1 MKLRRAAYG
10 KLEIAVYNS
19 GDNAA
24 VSIYEGMS
32 KVRACQD
39 DKKKE
44 FLKQWLMDPSFSQRI
59 AVCGVYVEHLNENE
73 SSERIVTDWRLQ
85 QLEGTE
91 DAKFLISNNLLQ
103 PSVDRYG
110 RTGWVYSE
118 DVVRRIRKGKMKV
131 GMKQTMTLDPSQALE
146 MQSALLDSDV
156 WSAGVGGKPK
166 AKGKGK
172 AKPKPPKTEMTPEE
186 NKLKELEVSVRVT
199 DKALTKMR
207 TTVLVNCQQSMKS
220 KNKIVKSIVKKKE
233 DWLKQMSTY
242 QSSIDGM
249 IADKASDPKD
259 EVVRKK
265 YRRNQRVQQGCDSRH
280 RLHDHVH
287 RQ

>member
-1 MKLRRAAYG
+1 MVDGSVVQPVHCCVRCVRRA
-10 KLEIAVYNS
+10 
-19 GDNAA
+19 
-24 VSIYEGMS
+24 
-32 KVRACQD
+32 
-39 DKKKE
+39 
-44 FLKQWLMDPSFSQRI
+44 P
-59 AVCGVYVEHLNENE
+59 ENE
-73 SSERIVTDWRLQ
+73 SAERVVTSWKLE
-85 QLEGTE
+85 QLEGNE
-91 DAKFLISNNLLQ
+91 DADHLIAENLLQ
-103 PSVDRYG
+103 PGVDRYG